1 MNNDMWKS
9 LVGKTIKVDRG
20 GPESRIGKLMA
31 VLDDH
36 LVLLTKDDGVIYYNT
51 HHVKSVTENSKDT
64 MDLGIEVPENFE
76 FKSASNF
83 QGLLDSLK
91 FQWVR
96 INRGGPEK
104 LEGVISE
111 INKDFV
117 SLISKEEVVRVSM
130 WHIRNISYGLK
141 VESEKQEESKD
152 QGSQENSMSQNEKQ
166 VVRQRVVRAENS
178 QVRQ

>member
-1 MNNDMWKS
+1 MEEQQRRCHS
-9 LVGKTIKVDRG
+9 
-20 GPESRIGKLMA
+20 
-31 VLDDH
+31 
-36 LVLLTKDDGVIYYNT
+36 
-51 HHVKSVTENSKDT
+51 
-64 MDLGIEVPENFE
+64 
-76 FKSASNF
+76 
-83 QGLLDSLK
+83 QGLRQRHEQERQEGRAHQNL
-91 FQWVR
+91 
-96 INRGGPEK
+96 RGHDPTAKPPTRRLQLVDERGPEK

-152 QGSQENSMSQNEKQ
+152 QGKEENTMSQTEKQ

>member
-1 MNNDMWKS
+1 M
-9 LVGKTIKVDRG
+9 
-20 GPESRIGKLMA
+20 
-31 VLDDH
+31 
-36 LVLLTKDDGVIYYNT
+36 
-51 HHVKSVTENSKDT
+51 
-64 MDLGIEVPENFE
+64 
-76 FKSASNF
+76 ASNF

-111 INKDFV
+111 INKDFL

-141 VESEKQEESKD
+141 IESEKQEESKD
-152 QGSQENSMSQNEKQ
+152 QGNEENTMSQTEKQ